1 MVQIKL
7 KNFINEIGVAT
18 VLGIG
23 YVALKNHTSKV
34 NVRFDEYEYIKC
46 SSFPSALPKFESI
59 NPEEFEVLLEE
70 IEYFLSLSREISTK
84 SSSKIGCQFE
94 ANRICESIIKRAE
107 RMIEFGKKSNN
118 DAVIVAAIDCE
129 RDELGLLKN
138 ICENTLRNMLLDL

>member
-23 YVALKNHTSKV
+23 YIVLKSNTNKV
-34 NVRFDEYEYIKC
+34 SARFDEYEHIKY
-46 SSFPSALPKFESI
+46 SSFPAALTKFESI
-59 NPEEFEVLLEE
+59 HPEEFEILLEE
-70 IEYFLSLSREISTK
+70 AEYFLSLSKEIATK
-84 SSSKIGCQFE
+84 SSQKNGCQFE
-94 ANRICESIIKRAE
+94 ANRLSETIIKRAE
-107 RMIEFGKKSNN
+107 RMIEFGKKSK
-118 DAVIVAAIDCE
+118 DDTIIVAAIDCE